1 MAKIII
7 GAGSNL
13 GNRRQNIQQGLK
25 HLTEAGVKIIKVSS
39 YLKNPAAEGTAG
51 GEFLN
56 AAVLAETDLE
66 PEPLLTLFHDIEK
79 NSGRPQPHQPKE
91 ARSLDLDIIYYA
103 DQIIDKPNLQV
114 PHPRR
119 LQRWFVMK
127 PAAEAAPDFYDPVLK
142 KRLAVIARARKRPW
156 QSQP

>member
-1 MAKIII
+1 MPKVII
-7 GAGSNL
+7 GLGSNL
-13 GNRRQNIQQGLK
+13 GNRRQNIQQGLNL
-25 HLTEAGVKIIKVSS
+25 LTEAGVKIIKFSS
-39 YLKNPAAEGTAG
+39 YLKNPSAEGTAG

-66 PEPLLTLFHDIEK
+66 PESLLALLHDIEK
-79 NSGRPQPHQPKE
+79 DSGRPQPHQPKE

-103 DQIIDKPNLQV
+103 DRVIDKPDLQV

-119 LQRWFVMK
+119 LQRLFVMA
-127 PAAEAAPDFYDPVLK
+127 PAAEVAPDFCDPVLGK
-142 KRLAVIARARKRPW
+142 KLSDLARNETTR

>member
-25 HLTEAGVKIIKVSS
+25 HLTEAGVKIIKISS

-56 AAVLAETDLE
+56 ATFLAETNLE
-66 PEPLLTLFHDIEK
+66 PESFLTLLHDIEK
-79 NSGRPQPHQPKE
+79 DSGRPQPHQPKE

-103 DQIIDKPNLQV
+103 DRIIDKPDLQI
-114 PHPRR
+114 PHPKRM
-119 LQRWFVMK
+119 QRWFVMK
-127 PAAEAAPDFYDPVLK
+127 PAAEAAPDFCDPVLK
-142 KRLAVIARARKRPW
+142 KPLKEIM
-156 QSQP
+156 

>member
-13 GNRRQNIQQGLK
+13 GNRRQNIQQSLK
-25 HLTEAGVKIIKVSS
+25 HLTEAGVKIIKISS

-56 AAVLAETDLE
+56 AAFLAETNLE
-66 PEPLLTLFHDIEK
+66 PESFLTLLHDIEK
-79 NSGRPQPHQPKE
+79 DSGRPQPHQPKE

-103 DQIIDKPNLQV
+103 DRIIDKPDLQI
-114 PHPRR
+114 PHPKRM
-119 LQRWFVMK
+119 QRWFVMK
-127 PAAEAAPDFYDPVLK
+127 PAAETAPDFCDPVLK
-142 KRLAVIARARKRPW
+142 KPLKEIM
-156 QSQP
+156 

>member
-13 GNRRQNIQQGLK
+13 GNRRRNIQQGLK
-25 HLTEAGVKIIKVSS
+25 YLAEAGVKIIKISPC
-39 YLKNPAAEGTAG
+39 LKNQAAEGTAG

-56 AAVLAETDLE
+56 IAFLAETDLE
-66 PEPLLTLFHDIEK
+66 PEPLLTLLHNIEK
-79 NSGRPQPHQPKE
+79 KSGRSQPHKPKE

-103 DQIIDKPNLQV
+103 DLIIDKPDLEI

-119 LQRWFVMK
+119 LQRHFVMV
-127 PAAEAAPDFYDPVLK
+127 PAAEVAPDFCDPVLGK
-142 KRLAVIARARKRPW
+142 KLSEIAGIKTTRYF
-156 QSQP
+156 

>member
-1 MAKIII
+1 MIRVII
-7 GAGSNL
+7 GVGSNL

-25 HLTEAGVKIIKVSS
+25 HLTEAGIKIVKISS

-66 PEPLLTLFHDIEK
+66 PEPLLTLLHDVEK
-79 NSGRPQPHQPKE
+79 DSGRPQPHQPKE

-119 LQRWFVMK
+119 LQRWFVMT
-127 PAAEAAPDFYDPVLK
+127 PAAEAAPDFCDPVLK
-142 KRLAVIARARKRPW
+142 KKLKNI
-156 QSQP
+156 

>member
-25 HLTEAGVKIIKVSS
+25 HLAESGVKIIKISS

-66 PEPLLTLFHDIEK
+66 PEPLLMLLQDIEK

-91 ARSLDLDIIYYA
+91 TRSLDFDIIYYA
-103 DQIIDKPNLQV
+103 DRIIDKPGLQV

-119 LQRWFVMK
+119 LQRRFVMT

-142 KRLAVIARARKRPW
+142 KRLKDVVRHFQGR
-156 QSQP
+156 

>member
-1 MAKIII
+1 MAEAIISL
-7 GAGSNL
+7 GSNL

-25 HLTEAGVKIIKVSS
+25 HLTAAGVKIIKISS
-39 YLKNPAAEGTAG
+39 YFKNPAAEGTAG

-66 PEPLLTLFHDIEK
+66 PEPLLTLFHVIEK
-79 NSGRPQPHQPKE
+79 DSGRPQSHRPKE

-103 DQIIDKPNLQV
+103 DRIIDKPDLQV

-119 LQRWFVMK
+119 LQRRFVMT
-127 PAAEAAPDFYDPVLK
+127 PATEVAPDFCDPVLK
-142 KRLAVIARARKRPW
+142 KKLKTL
-156 QSQP
+156 